1 MEILANF
8 PTNITRVQL
17 LSLARV
23 NVKQVAAGATEA
35 SDSVTGPKRLIVREV
50 ESAVLHACIIPH
62 SRRNANGKEEK
73 LSL

>member
-1 MEILANF
+1 LEILANF
-8 PTNITRVQL
+8 STNIAGVLRL
-17 LSLARV
+17 RLARV